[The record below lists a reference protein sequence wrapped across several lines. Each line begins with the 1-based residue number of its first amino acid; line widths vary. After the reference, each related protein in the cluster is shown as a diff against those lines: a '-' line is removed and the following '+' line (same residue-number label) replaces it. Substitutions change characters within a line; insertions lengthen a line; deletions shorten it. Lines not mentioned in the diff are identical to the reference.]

1 MLGRLRIRGRLALLV
16 ILPLLSTLGLAVPVL
31 ADRID
36 SARRAA
42 DTADT
47 VRRAGQVGTLVQDLQ
62 RERLLSVGYLLNMVD
77 RSQLVQQ
84 TAQVGDRI
92 ADLRADLGDQLTP
105 EIEKAIAG
113 VRRLSDV
120 RAGVLARRAR
130 ADQVI
135 NAFGQVDEA
144 LIESLELTR
153 AAEASTPEGRQM
165 IALDAV
171 LRTDDGIS
179 AAACLIMIVAA
190 TKNPAVGMAYVGTMA
205 RLESHL
211 ARFRSFATPAQNEVY
226 QLIERATA
234 ARTGPEFSSSGA
246 TDPTGAIA
254 ALDLADL
261 FPAANSLITL
271 GQFIE
276 KKIVTDVIAEVTDQ
290 RQRAIAGAY
299 LVSLLVLLIIALMM
313 LLSLAVAR
321 TVARPLT
328 RLTVSAER
336 MARAAEEELTRI
348 VDDESESYQPIRLD
362 PVDVDGRDE
371 VGDLARAFERVQG
384 TAARLVERQAASRR
398 NVAQMFGHVGRRTQN
413 LVGRQIAL
421 IDRLEHQE
429 TDPGRLQHLYRLDHV
444 SSRLRRNASSLVVLS
459 GGAGGDGHVAPL
471 PLGDVVR
478 LALGE
483 IEDFTRVDVQVRLD
497 VAVAPGV
504 IGDLVLTLAELME
517 NATAF
522 SPPHTRVTVLA
533 EVVPG
538 GVRLNL
544 VDHGIGMSPE
554 RLAEEN
560 ARLTRRERLD
570 LVPTEVLGLF
580 VVGRLARR
588 HGWRVTLSATTPG
601 GGVTVGVEID
611 DRLLVNRRPDAEL
624 PSPRASASAPL
635 PVRPVRPSDA
645 GTPLGR
651 ATVPTTEPAP
661 ARPVEP
667 ASARPTGPAPTRS
680 AEPIPTRSAEPIP
693 TRSAE
698 EPVPARFAEPV
709 PTRFTEESAPA
720 RFTEPGPP
728 RFAEPGPPRFA
739 EPVRT
744 GPAQA
749 VPVAAAPVAAE
760 PVPVEPTPV
769 FRLPELMPV
778 AVPAGPV
785 FDEELIRRATRSLTS
800 GQPWNAFLTRPGATA
815 TDVEPAGTAAG
826 STPVGRPNGDVG
838 GGPASSGTPATP
850 STDSGP
856 GPATSGPGTGL
867 RQRVPGAQLPDTTSR
882 SRPEPTPADPSV
894 VRALIEEFEA
904 GVRRAQREQQA
915 RPDRPDAPPDGSPA
929 RPGPAGTGPA
939 QPRHGG
945 SGPAPTGSD
954 PSDPPP
960 GGTPAERHGQHPEGG
975 TLGPAGSTSRPNG
988 SGMSPAATGAPPR
1001 LNRRVPGAN
1010 LSVPPPTTPLGQAP
1024 AAATAGPD
1032 DPDKVR
1038 ELMTQFESGVARALS
1053 EVRTEHRHEE
1063 GTPR

>member
-1 MLGRLRIRGRLALLV
+1 MLGRLRIRGRLALLA
-16 ILPLLSTLGLAVPVL
+16 ILPLLSTIGLAVPVL
-31 ADRID
+31 VDRIS
-36 SARRAA
+36 SAREAA
-42 DTADT
+42 DTAET

-62 RERLLSVGYLLNMVD
+62 RERLLSVGYLLNVVD
-77 RSQLVQQ
+77 RSELVQQ
-84 TAQVGDRI
+84 GAQVGDRI
-92 ADLRADLGDQLTP
+92 ADLRAEFGDQLTQ
-105 EIEKAIAG
+105 EIDSAIG
-113 VRRLSDV
+113 GIGRLTDL
-120 RAGVLARRAR
+120 RTGVLNRRVR
-130 ADQVI
+130 PDQVI
-135 NAFGQVDEA
+135 PAFGQVHTA
-144 LIESLELTR
+144 LIESLGLTWS
-153 AAEASTPEGRQM
+153 ADASTTEGRQM

-171 LRTDDGIS
+171 LRTDEGIS
-179 AAACLIMIVAA
+179 AAASLIVLVAG
-190 TKNPAVGMAYVGTMA
+190 TKNPASGIAYVGTMA
-205 RLESHL
+205 RLEANL
-211 ARFRSFATPAQNEVY
+211 ARFRSFATPAQNELY
-226 QLIERATA
+226 SLIERATA
-234 ARTGPEFSSSGA
+234 ARTGPEFLSAGA
-246 TDPTGAIA
+246 ADPTEAIA
-254 ALDLADL
+254 ELDLADL
-261 FPAANSLITL
+261 FPAASSLITL

-276 KKIVTDVIAEVTDQ
+276 KKIVTDVVAEVTDQ

-299 LVSLLVLLIIALMM
+299 TVGLLVLLTIALMM

-371 VGDLARAFERVQG
+371 IGDLARAFERVQG

-544 VDHGIGMSPE
+544 VDHGIGMTPE

-601 GGVTVGVEID
+601 GGVTVGVEIA
-611 DRLLVNRRPDAEL
+611 DRLLVTRRPESEL
-624 PSPRASASAPL
+624 PTPRASASAPL
-635 PVRPVRPSDA
+635 PVRPVKLSEGGVPQ
-645 GTPLGR
+645 GR
-651 ATVPTTEPAP
+651 ATVPTAAEPAP
-661 ARPVEP
+661 PGLAEPVPSRPAEP
-667 ASARPTGPAPTRS
+667 APVTPVPVAP
-680 AEPIPTRSAEPIP
+680 
-693 TRSAE
+693 
-698 EPVPARFAEPV
+698 EPVPAA
-709 PTRFTEESAPA
+709 A
-720 RFTEPGPP
+720 
-728 RFAEPGPPRFA
+728 
-739 EPVRT
+739 
-744 GPAQA
+744 GPA
-749 VPVAAAPVAAE
+749 
-760 PVPVEPTPV
+760 PV

-785 FDEELIRRATRSLTS
+785 FDEELIRRATRSLTA
-800 GQPWNAFLTRPGATA
+800 GQPWNAFLTRPVATA
-815 TDVEPAGTAAG
+815 GPESAEPGAARPGTDPAGRPGGAGPGDPDTGSGAA
-826 STPVGRPNGDVG
+826 T
-838 GGPASSGTPATP
+838 SGAPATP
-850 STDSGP
+850 SADSGP
-856 GPATSGPGTGL
+856 GPASSGPGTGL
-867 RQRVPGAQLPDTTSR
+867 RQRVPGAQLPNTTSR

-904 GVRRAQREQQA
+904 GVRRAQREQQT
-915 RPDRPDAPPDGSPA
+915 RPTDPDHPSEQI
-929 RPGPAGTGPA
+929 GTGPGEPDQA
-939 QPRHGG
+939 VPRPV
-945 SGPAPTGSD
+945 SSASERPAD
-954 PSDPPP
+954 PLPD
-960 GGTPAERHGQHPEGG
+960 GTPPERNAPRPEGG
-975 TLGPAGSTSRPNG
+975 NVRPVGSASRPNG
-988 SGMSPAATGAPPR
+988 TSAATPAATGAPPR

-1010 LSVPPPTTPLGQAP
+1010 LSVPLPTTPLGQAP
-1024 AAATAGPD
+1024 AVATAGPG
-1032 DPDKVR
+1032 DPDQVR
-1038 ELMTQFESGVARALS
+1038 ELMMQFESGVARALS